1 MKFKVALDILSEGQW
16 FSQNKKH
23 LAWFLFFF
31 FLTMSNKCL
40 ILRISVRKLASYRI
54 WNLQCIIT
62 NYRIWNSISN
72 WWRLCVLEDFNL
84 NLLFKVKYILER
96 PNEAGKFYKELLPGN
111 RKFTELCSTYLVYGP
126 SRATCNTSAL
136 INSVLPNTE
145 EHFSQSG
152 IIDIAISDHSIIHRA
167 RKTPKAWYRNTK
179 K

>member
-1 MKFKVALDILSEGQW
+1 
-16 FSQNKKH
+16 
-23 LAWFLFFF
+23 
-31 FLTMSNKCL
+31 MSNKCL

-72 WWRLCVLEDFNL
+72 WWRLCILEDFNL

-152 IIDIAISDHSIIHRA
+152 IIDIAISDHSITLLFTVLEKLQKHD
-167 RKTPKAWYRNTK
+167 TETQRNNFPITK
-179 K
+179 IALLSCL